1 MSNRLSQVLDIR
13 EVEALED
20 ARYRAWK
27 AQRETGGK
35 EAGE

>member
-35 EAGE
+35 EAGV